1 LQALIRNNSDKLL
14 TLYDLDKD
22 YVRNTLRWESDFK
35 VPAKGGAMR
44 IKSTELIER
53 LIEDQSKDE
62 IRKLVTMMKAIKK
75 RDASVRTLIE
85 TIAIGLIK

>member
-1 LQALIRNNSDKLL
+1 M
-14 TLYDLDKD
+14 TLYDLDKA
-22 YVRNTLRWESDFK
+22 YVINTLRWESDFR
-35 VPAKGGAMR
+35 VPAKGGARR